1 VAQVK
6 LRIRNATSRDLSRIH
21 EIERLAF
28 AHPWSLDSFRR
39 ELALPFSRLMVAD
52 AADAEAGEGP
62 PLAGFLCRWLVAEE
76 CHILNVAVHPTMRRM
91 GIGGELMAEAIAESK
106 AKNIELITLEVRR
119 SNLAART
126 LYRNLDFEERR
137 LRRNYYGLG
146 EDAIVM
152 ELTLKSATGNRK

>member
-1 VAQVK
+1 MTRVK
-6 LRIRNATSRDLSRIH
+6 VRIRDASSRDLARIF

-52 AADAEAGEGP
+52 ADESEAGDR
-62 PLAGFLCRWLVAEE
+62 PLAGFLCRWLVANE
-76 CHILNVAVHPTMRRM
+76 CHILNVAVHPSMRRM
-91 GIGGELMAEAIAESK
+91 GIGIELMTEAIVEAK
-106 AKNIELITLEVRR
+106 AKNIQLITLEVRR

-126 LYRNLDFEERR
+126 LYRRLNFEERR
-137 LRRNYYGLG
+137 LRKNYYGLG

-152 ELTLKSATGNRK
+152 ELSLGPSKAKK